1 MSALPPITD
10 INEPRAPGPLC
21 AVKRLTPGVLR
32 AVAHPKG
39 AQYHS
44 GGLTPDFER
53 GTDDDF
59 CCSGRPCIGASGR
72 ALACGDDSFGTGLRV
87 GRAIGRGGGADILG
101 CRFCSEALAIR
112 RAICSWL
119 ALSCSAAFLLS
130 RAICACAA
138 LNCSATSA
146 LSRTICSWLA
156 LSCSMLALSCSIS
169 CSAAARSLAID
180 WSGCAW
186 VGDGMADA
194 GAASSVAVWAAS
206 AGGAGC
212 GGAASATD

>member
-1 MSALPPITD
+1 MLGAQSSALQSISAPKHPARANVRLGSKGDIGSDRTTSALLPTTD
-10 INEPRAPGPLC
+10 IGDGGCDVRLVPTTEVGT
-21 AVKRLTPGVLR
+21 KRTQSVTPGVLR

-101 CRFCSEALAIR
+101 
-112 RAICSWL
+112 
-119 ALSCSAAFLLS
+119 
-130 RAICACAA
+130 
-138 LNCSATSA
+138 
-146 LSRTICSWLA
+146 
-156 LSCSMLALSCSIS
+156 
-169 CSAAARSLAID
+169 
-180 WSGCAW
+180 
-186 VGDGMADA
+186 
-194 GAASSVAVWAAS
+194 
-206 AGGAGC
+206 
-212 GGAASATD
+212 